1 MKPCNNAAENLKL
14 DYDPTVP
21 PNLRRK
27 TDGKLTQEEEDGIY
41 AADLLNYEMRCSMR
55 RQGKKEY

>member
-1 MKPCNNAAENLKL
+1 MKLDNTTTKALRL